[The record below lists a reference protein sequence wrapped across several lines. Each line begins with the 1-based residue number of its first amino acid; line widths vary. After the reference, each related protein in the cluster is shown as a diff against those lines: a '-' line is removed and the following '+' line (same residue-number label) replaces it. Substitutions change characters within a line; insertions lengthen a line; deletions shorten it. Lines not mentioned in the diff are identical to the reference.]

1 MTGQAVL
8 RALIIIALIVT
19 ANAVKPFSVRNV
31 TNQIFSAADSLRIV
45 LPDSA
50 EVGLSNANLL
60 AVTLTRSWFS
70 EDEQPVWYEDVL
82 AYQQPAVEK
91 EAPAAPVK
99 MGKAVI
105 DRPAAQRRTRRE
117 PVSDESEELAAA
129 LVEGE
134 LAEIVSQDAPA
145 LSPNAIAFS
154 GEPAPVEN
162 AAWFETRSDLIIPAR
177 YETVRTP
184 VSLPDIDGIFEG
196 TLIRVRPLINQI
208 PLWQVPFR
216 RTASRVAPGSGPAVT
231 CDEQTGNQI
240 RLITS
245 IEQKRKAKVDAVLT
259 SMLEC
264 EDEITEIESEA
275 PVVVSSGEAS
285 NENSFTFPV
294 APLQMTPV
302 ENNSCNPLQ

>member
-70 EDEQPVWYEDVL
+70 EDVQPVWYGDEDVL
-82 AYQQPAVEK
+82 AYQQPGVEQ

-105 DRPAAQRRTRRE
+105 DRPAGRTRRD
-117 PVSDESEELAAA
+117 SATDESEELAAA
-129 LVEGE
+129 LLEGE
-134 LAEIVSQDAPA
+134 LAEILSEDAPA
-145 LSPNAIAFS
+145 LSPTAIAFS
-154 GEPAPVEN
+154 GETASVEN
-162 AAWFETRSDLIIPAR
+162 TAWLETRSDLIIPAR
-177 YETVRTP
+177 YEAVRAP
-184 VSLPDIDGIFEG
+184 VSLPDIESIVECTMF
-196 TLIRVRPLINQI
+196 RVRPVINQDQ
-208 PLWQVPFR
+208 LRQVPFW
-216 RTASRVAPGSGPAVT
+216 RTASRVAPRSGPGAN

-240 RLITS
+240 RLITF

-264 EDEITEIESEA
+264 EDEITEIKSEA
-275 PVVVSSGEAS
+275 PVVISSGEAS
-285 NENSFTFPV
+285 NENSFTFRV
-294 APLQMTPV
+294 APLQIIQG

>member
-45 LPDSA
+45 MPDSA

-60 AVTLTRSWFS
+60 AITLTRSWFS
-70 EDEQPVWYEDVL
+70 EGEQPVRYEDVL
-82 AYQQPAVEK
+82 AYQQPAVEN

-105 DRPAAQRRTRRE
+105 DRPAGRTRRDS
-117 PVSDESEELAAA
+117 VTDESEELAAA
-129 LVEGE
+129 LLEGE
-134 LAEIVSQDAPA
+134 LAEILSEDAPA
-145 LSPNAIAFS
+145 LSPTAIAFS
-154 GEPAPVEN
+154 GESAPVEN
-162 AAWFETRSDLIIPAR
+162 TAWLEPSSDLIIPAR
-177 YETVRTP
+177 YEAVRTP
-184 VSLPDIDGIFEG
+184 VSLPDIDSIVEFSQ
-196 TLIRVRPLINQI
+196 IRVRPVINKI
-208 PLWQVPFR
+208 PFWRP
-216 RTASRVAPGSGPAVT
+216 APRVAPRSGTAAT

-240 RLITS
+240 PLITV

-275 PVVVSSGEAS
+275 PVVISSGEAS
-285 NENSFTFPV
+285 NENSFTFRV
-294 APLQMTPV
+294 APLQMPPV